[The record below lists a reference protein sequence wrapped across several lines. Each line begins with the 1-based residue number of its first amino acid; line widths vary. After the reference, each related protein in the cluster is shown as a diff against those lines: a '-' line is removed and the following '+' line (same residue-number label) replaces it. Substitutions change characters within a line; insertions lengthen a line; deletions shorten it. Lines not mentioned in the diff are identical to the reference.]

1 MSAGH
6 AHTPSEIQL
15 SHATWRQGSRYGMWK
30 GAAVVDGTLVAE
42 STEGP
47 AQGEPVQLRLTLV
60 DGRNLSVLAH
70 QVHCLREPGQPDL
83 MMVPLELEPEFLDDM
98 AQAVEPAALAET
110 APVAPTTKEPL
121 PRVVRLSLI
130 LSMAALLGAL
140 VLTFSV

>member
-30 GAAVVDGTLVAE
+30 GAAVVDGNLVAE
-42 STEGP
+42 SSEGP
-47 AQGEPVQLRLTLV
+47 AQGEPVQLRLSLQ
-60 DGRNLSVLAH
+60 DGRSLSVLAH

-83 MMVPLELEPEFLDDM
+83 IMLPLELEPEFLADM
-98 AQAVEPAALAET
+98 ARAPQPEAPVQAT
-110 APVAPTTKEPL
+110 PVAPIKKERL
-121 PRVVRLSLI
+121 PRVARLSLI
-130 LSMAALLGAL
+130 LSMAALLGAI

>member
-30 GAAVVDGTLVAE
+30 DAAVVDGTLVAE
-42 STEGP
+42 GTNGP
-47 AQGEPVQLRLTLV
+47 TQGEAVQLRLTLV
-60 DGRNLSVLAH
+60 DGRNLSVLAD

-83 MMVPLELEPEFLDDM
+83 LMVPLELEPEFLAEM
-98 AQAVEPAALAET
+98 AQAIEPPAPVET
-110 APVAPTTKEPL
+110 APEAPPAKEAL
-121 PRVVRLSLI
+121 PRVVRLSFI
-130 LSMAALLGAL
+130 LSMAALLGAV

>member
-1 MSAGH
+1 MSASH
-6 AHTPSEIQL
+6 VHTPSEIHL

-47 AQGEPVQLRLTLV
+47 VQGEPVQLRLTLE
-60 DGRNLSVLAH
+60 DRRSVSLLAH
-70 QVHCLREPGQPDL
+70 HVHCLREPGQPDL
-83 MMVPLELEPEFLDDM
+83 MMVLLELEPEM
-98 AQAVEPAALAET
+98 LAEM
-110 APVAPTTKEPL
+110 ASPMASEPPAPDAVAEPVAKAPL

-130 LSMAALLGAL
+130 LSMAALLGAV